1 MPTLATGTWGSKPR
15 LAARSR
21 QPLEARPMKSPRA
34 SAGFTL
40 VEIMIVAFIIG
51 LVAAM
56 AVITF
61 GGSRRDT
68 ELDKEA
74 ERLDA
79 LLDYTREQAELQ
91 TRDFGFRTIR
101 GSYQFVVFNVIS
113 NEWQAVQDD
122 DALRERPLP
131 EGILPALVVEGRPVV
146 LDQRWPKIDDFKPQ
160 VMIFANG
167 DLTSFELSLTREGTN
182 DVARILSDE
191 QTDIRLQL
199 PGEATATTARE
210 RASPPKP

>member
-1 MPTLATGTWGSKPR
+1 MPTLATGTWDSKPR
-15 LAARSR
+15 LTARSR

-91 TRDFGFRTIR
+91 TRDFGFRIIR

-131 EGILPALVVEGRPVV
+131 EGMLPALVVEGRPVV

-182 DVARILSDE
+182 DMARILSDE

-199 PGEATATTARE
+199 PGEATATTALE